1 MPKKIDK
8 TQQESALPSKVPSS
22 PKKKGSY
29 VTKQGQ
35 QPPIQSKQGQQ
46 APIQAKQRPVQRQS
60 DEVVQRKP
68 DITETTKEKMASD
81 GLSSVGHLDDSDTR
95 YKSGGPTD
103 PFYLNK
109 LQTGE
114 DGKTSLKLGWG
125 SAAHLVEV
133 DGKYFLKK
141 LFVGGSTYAPDKT
154 EIQEQWGGI
163 YSDDDSSIQISFPI
177 TAEGGAVELSEVITF
192 GVSTCSF
199 SVVSDKALKNIILM
213 HINND
218 QKMPFDEIYEK
229 SKAFREGMDKAF
241 VSMIDDKTEIAKVTK
256 AASDAGIKKMDVL
269 SRPYDIG
276 DADRINLYTHHKV
289 GVSLDG
295 DSGPTIFG
303 EQGDSGSVIK
313 AVISKVFAGV
323 KTEIDSKTSFFT
335 GLSETNAKAIYKKL
349 HDGLTNM
356 DVEKIEL
363 TLQLLDWRIRLKKA
377 GNVKESI
384 ERRTIMGVKAALENP
399 DAPEVQEMKDTIRSI
414 VDRNFKVG
422 L

>member
-8 TQQESALPSKVPSS
+8 APSS
-22 PKKKGSY
+22 SSSSTMSSFKKKKSPY
-29 VTKQGQ
+29 TTKQGQ
-35 QPPIQSKQGQQ
+35 QSTIQSKQGQQ
-46 APIQAKQRPVQRQS
+46 PTIQAKQLPVQLKQ

-68 DITETTKEKMASD
+68 DITTTTKEKMTSD
-81 GLSSVGHLDDSDTR
+81 GISTKGHLTESDTI

-109 LQTGE
+109 LQTDE

-125 SAAHLVEV
+125 SAAHVVEV

-141 LFVGGSTYAPDKT
+141 LFVGGSTYAPDKK
-154 EIQEQWGGI
+154 EIQDEWGGV

-177 TAEGGAVELSEVITF
+177 TSEGGSVQLSEVITF

-199 SVVSDKALKNIILM
+199 SVISDEPLKNIILM

-218 QKMPFDEIYEK
+218 QKMPFDKIYEK
-229 SKAFREGMDKAF
+229 SKSFREGMDKAF
-241 VSMIDDKTEIAKVTK
+241 VSMIDDKTEIDKVTK
-256 AASDAGIKKMDVL
+256 AASKAGIKKMDVL
-269 SRPYDIG
+269 SRPYDID

-289 GVSLDG
+289 GVKLDG
-295 DSGPTIFG
+295 DKPSIFG

-323 KTEIDSKTSFFT
+323 NSQIDKKTSFFT
-335 GLSETNAKAIYKKL
+335 GLSETNARAIYKQL

-363 TLQLLDWRIRLKKA
+363 TLQLLDWRVRLKKK
-377 GNVKESI
+377 GNIKESI

-422 L
+422 I